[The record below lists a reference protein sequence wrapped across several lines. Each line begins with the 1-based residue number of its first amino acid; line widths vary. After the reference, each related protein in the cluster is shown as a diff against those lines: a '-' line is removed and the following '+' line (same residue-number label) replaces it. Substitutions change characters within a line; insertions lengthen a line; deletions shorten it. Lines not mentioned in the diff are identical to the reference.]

1 MNHTSPVNHRTL
13 WISGGEELRF
23 SNREDQ
29 ELRAYVE
36 GNKPI
41 FKMSSENQTENHTNK
56 IMGNDHDSIFV

>member
-29 ELRAYVE
+29 ELRTSVE
-36 GNKPI
+36 GNKLI

-56 IMGNDHDSIFV
+56 ITGNDHDKIFV